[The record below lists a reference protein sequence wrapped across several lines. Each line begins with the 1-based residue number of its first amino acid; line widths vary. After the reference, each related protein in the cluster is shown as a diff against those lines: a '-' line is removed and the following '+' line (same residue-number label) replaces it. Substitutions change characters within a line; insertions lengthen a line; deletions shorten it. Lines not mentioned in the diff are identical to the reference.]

1 MDTQYYLYL
10 QETSTCIE
18 PGASA
23 KVTRG
28 TNTNT
33 CFERAEDY
41 EDKYKKAV
49 HNCETVL
56 TQLIS
61 EKKSNR
67 NMIVKQAKD
76 NKYLI
81 NKVNRKCDKLQSTV
95 INLKRE
101 LSTAKKRNRL
111 LQSNKAFNS
120 KLKGRLRNSFLNPST
135 TSVLLSGRTR
145 AKYYEKE
152 DIAAAALLKSVSNKC
167 YKILKKRKLLCLPS
181 EATISNW
188 LQNFTV
194 NIGMQESAI
203 DVLTTKHA
211 HVPKDIHCFLSFD
224 EMQLKDKWT
233 YDKVRFNATSRLL
246 ATRSS

>member
-10 QETSTCIE
+10 QETRTCIE

-101 LSTAKKRNRL
+101 LSTAKK
-111 LQSNKAFNS
+111 
-120 KLKGRLRNSFLNPST
+120 
-135 TSVLLSGRTR
+135 
-145 AKYYEKE
+145 KE
-152 DIAAAALLKSVSNKC
+152 SLA
-167 YKILKKRKLLCLPS
+167 S
-181 EATISNW
+181 E
-188 LQNFTV
+188 Q
-194 NIGMQESAI
+194 
-203 DVLTTKHA
+203 
-211 HVPKDIHCFLSFD
+211 
-224 EMQLKDKWT
+224 
-233 YDKVRFNATSRLL
+233 
-246 ATRSS
+246 